1 MILQATAIGP
11 IYPNLAVFGWSSKH
25 ERRHAYINELRI
37 AYTIGMS
44 LVMVKHNGIPA
55 PEHAKRIDIWWR
67 GKKNGNLM
75 LLLGFLLTENWE
87 WSGTVIRLL
96 RVVQNEVGIVP
107 ARDALLQLV
116 DEARVE
122 ATVEVITTSE
132 PFHQVLKRY
141 SSDASCVL
149 LGFELPNK
157 EEELTWHTTY
167 LSYFSQLPTTVLLVN
182 SSGEEDLLA

>member
-1 MILQATAIGP
+1 ILQATAVGP
-11 IYPNLAVFGWSSKH
+11 IYPNLAVFGWSNKY

-67 GKKNGNLM
+67 GRKNGNLM

-87 WSGTVIRLL
+87 WSGTIIRLL
-96 RVVQNEVGIVP
+96 RVVNNEAGTLP
-107 ARDALLQLV
+107 ARDSLV
-116 DEARVE
+116 ELVNEARVE
-122 ATVEVITTSE
+122 ATVEVITSAE
-132 PFHQVLKRY
+132 PFSEVLKRH
-141 SSDASCVL
+141 SKDASCVM
-149 LGFELPNK
+149 LGFELPSK
-157 EEELTWHTTY
+157 EKETAWHTTY
-167 LSYFSQLPTTVLLVN
+167 LSYLSQLPTTVLLVN